1 MPPSNV
7 NSKFGQRD
15 TVERVMP
22 FSANETETIK
32 ETVERNNEG
41 LYTLITEV
49 VAAFCHNNSRKRG
62 RGVRGGIL
70 RGPLFEMISTPKPR
84 VPSRANFASLFSQH
98 FQPSRE
104 GTD

>member
-1 MPPSNV
+1 MKGEFFSRASV

-22 FSANETETIK
+22 FSANETETTK

-41 LYTLITEV
+41 LYTLITKV

-62 RGVRGGIL
+62 RGVRGWY
-70 RGPLFEMISTPKPR
+70 PA
-84 VPSRANFASLFSQH
+84 RA
-98 FQPSRE
+98 
-104 GTD
+104 TV